1 MSTSSKNDPE
11 PIGAEGPS
19 RKQLLDWA
27 VGTLQEWF
35 EGWTDASL
43 GTGFMQWKIEPTEY
57 TDKGMKFKLAGGPG
71 TPDPE
76 GEYEVIIKLK
86 RLP

>member
-1 MSTSSKNDPE
+1 MPNDTK
-11 PIGAEGPS
+11 PIGPDGPS
-19 RKQLLDWA
+19 RKLLQSWA

-43 GTGFMQWKIEPTEY
+43 GTGFMQWKIVPIEY
-57 TDKGMKFKLAGGPG
+57 TDTGMKFTLIGGPG

-76 GEYEVIIKLK
+76 GEYEVVVKVK
-86 RLP
+86 RR